1 MKLKIY
7 SLHYIRKGV
16 LCMSNCDKDFFRF
29 WCYKV
34 LPLVYDDS
42 LSYYEILCKV
52 VDYINNLIET
62 DKVQNADIEKLKKEV
77 QEVQNW
83 INNFDTSYAESIIAQ
98 YLATMI
104 FVTISDSGYI
114 IYNIPKHWG
123 SITFNTTG
131 LDIGNNIGVGNY
143 DYGHLVLSY

>member
-1 MKLKIY
+1 MNN
-7 SLHYIRKGV
+7 SD
-16 LCMSNCDKDFFRF
+16 SDFFRF
-29 WCYKV
+29 WCFKV

-42 LSYYEILCKV
+42 LSYYEILCKMV
-52 VDYINNLIET
+52 TYINNLIET
-62 DKVQNADIEKLKKEV
+62 DKLQNGEIDNLKKEL
-77 QEVQNW
+77 QIVQNW

-104 FVTISDSGYI
+104 FVTISDEGYI
-114 IYNIPKHWG
+114 IYTIPKNWDG
-123 SITFNTTG
+123 ITFNTTG